1 MAKYLAQIIVLG
13 AQTIGKAFS
22 RALKQEIDFSRQAAA
37 RQASSGGGKRGQ
49 ETEAKNLRAG
59 MTLEEAQNI
68 LNLDQ
73 LDKELLEKRYKH
85 LFEVNEKAKGGSFYI
100 QSKVFRARERI
111 EQEMIGSE
119 EPKGPKEAQTS

>member
-22 RALKQEIDFSRQAAA
+22 RALKQEIDMSRQAAA
-37 RQASSGGGKRGQ
+37 RQASSGRGGGQ
-49 ETEAKNLRAG
+49 NTETKNFRTG

-68 LNLDQ
+68 LNMDK
-73 LDKELLEKRYKH
+73 LDKEVLEKQYKH
-85 LFEVNEKAKGGSFYI
+85 LFEVNEKVKGGSFYI

-111 EQEMIGSE
+111 EQEMQE
-119 EPKGPKEAQTS
+119 K

>member
-37 RQASSGGGKRGQ
+37 RQAASGTGKGGQ
-49 ETEAKNLRAG
+49 NSEARNLRTG

-68 LNLDQ
+68 LNVDK
-73 LDKELLEKRYKH
+73 LDKELMEKQYKH

-111 EQEMIGSE
+111 EQEMTD
-119 EPKGPKEAQTS
+119 KK

>member
-13 AQTIGKAFS
+13 VQTIGKAFS
-22 RALKQEIDFSRQAAA
+22 RALKQEIDMSRQAAA
-37 RQASSGGGKRGQ
+37 RQASSGRGSQ
-49 ETEAKNLRAG
+49 QTQAQNLRTG

-68 LNLDQ
+68 LNMEK
-73 LDKELLEKRYKH
+73 LDKEVLEKQYKH

-111 EQEMIGSE
+111 EQEMMAE
-119 EPKGPKEAQTS
+119 EKK